1 MSFVAKVRR
10 RVGFKFVRLLI
21 AFQASALMPTPLR
34 MALLRAMGAKLDR
47 TAGIAQGVFIGAP
60 WRLRMGAHAYV
71 NMNSVLDGCADIT
84 LGDGVRVGLGV
95 TILTGT
101 HPIEPRVMRR
111 DVFTPITCRPVV
123 VERGCWIGSHT
134 LIMPG
139 VHIGEGCVV
148 GGGSV
153 VTEDCLPNGLYANM
167 AGGSGVVRAR
177 RVRNLPLETEKGR
190 PVSISAHAPAPVGE
204 PARGRSLRR

>member
-1 MSFVAKVRR
+1 MSFVAKLTR
-10 RVGFKFVRLLI
+10 RVGFKIVRVLI
-21 AFQASALMPTPLR
+21 ALQASALMPTPLR
-34 MALLRAMGAKLDR
+34 MMLLRAMGAKLDR
-47 TAGIAQGVFIGAP
+47 TSGIAQGVFIGAP

-71 NMNSVLDGCADIT
+71 NMNSVLDGCSDIT

-101 HPIEPRVMRR
+101 HPIEPSVMRR
-111 DVFTPITCRPVV
+111 DVFTPIMCRPVV
-123 VERGCWIGSHT
+123 VERGCWIGSNT
-134 LIMPG
+134 LLMPG

-167 AGGSGVVRAR
+167 AGASGLVRAR
-177 RVRNLPLETEKGR
+177 RVRTLPLEEDKAR
-190 PVSISAHAPAPVGE
+190 PVPIAGEAAAPVGE